1 MRTTN
6 EMLDDWV
13 NHHITN
19 EPTARAVVEILR
31 RRWGWTILIEDMARF
46 EEQANENA

>member
-19 EPTARAVVEILR
+19 EQTARAVVEILR
-31 RRWGWTILIEDMARF
+31 KRWGWTILIDDMARF
-46 EEQANENA
+46 EEQANEPA

>member
-19 EPTARAVVEILR
+19 EQTAREVIDILR
-31 RRWGWTILIEDMARF
+31 KRWGWTILIEDMQRF
-46 EEQANENA
+46 EEHYAG